1 MPYSDLKPSNMRRLG
16 LLIALLLAFVTLKA
30 QTAGMVVSLQQVHVT
45 ADAVS
50 FDLYVHAQGKSKE
63 YLGFCDFV
71 LAFEKGRLGP
81 NAELTYL
88 DGSMQLQT
96 AEQQLAMRYPLT
108 YVMRVYQRETHDLVY
123 IGIDPPRFREPTEF
137 VTWVAEIDAT
147 EQLHRVGRFQIK
159 GVLQAPDSLT
169 FHKADKGLR
178 TQCYNFRPAEQFA
191 ARSTKLEARPIGLE
205 NQWLEFFDLSRDG
218 ATVQLKWQPGE
229 AFTWQTLSVERSY
242 DGKVWEELAYT
253 PASARSISDK
263 PSPPTLLEGQ
273 PLVYYRLLVG
283 AKGDKTFVSPIRL
296 LQF

>member
-1 MPYSDLKPSNMRRLG
+1 MPRFG
-16 LLIALLLAFVTLKA
+16 FFFAFLLACVAVNA
-30 QTAGMVVSLQQVHVT
+30 QPAGMVVSLQQVHVT
-45 ADAVS
+45 ADALS

-71 LAFEKGRLGP
+71 LAFEKGRLSEQ
-81 NAELTYL
+81 AELTYF

-108 YVMRVYQRETHDLVY
+108 YVMRVYRRENFDLVY

-137 VTWVAEIDAT
+137 VAWVAEVDAT

-169 FHKADKGLR
+169 FHLSDKGLR

-191 ARSTKLEARPIGLE
+191 ARSTKLEARSIGLE
-205 NQWLEFFDLSRDG
+205 NQWLEYFDLSRDG
-218 ATVQLKWQPGE
+218 ATIQLKWQPGE
-229 AFTWQTLSVERSY
+229 AFAWQTLSVERSY
-242 DGKVWEELAYT
+242 DGKLWEELAYT

-263 PSPPTLLEGQ
+263 PSPPSLLEGQ